1 MSLIKSIIIL
11 VLVIILIYIIVKN
24 HKLKRDIRILDL
36 DKSAYKLEKELY
48 ERENRI
54 LKNEN
59 SFIKKEEMN
68 LYKNNMIVKLSS
80 NLKYD
85 PIFEGKKLLLG
96 DYNDE
101 MLSRSRKVFM
111 LLGFDVDIVRCG
123 EDLIKKIQLGYKYDV
138 IITGNTYKDFCHG
151 EKILRELKKIENFK
165 TPIVV
170 LSVSI
175 NQEDEFLSE
184 NFDGYL
190 EKPAS
195 IDKAKEVL
203 KKLNLDI

>member
-1 MSLIKSIIIL
+1 MNLIKSIITL
-11 VLVIILIYIIVKN
+11 GLVIILMYVIVKN
-24 HKLKRDIRILDL
+24 RKLKREIKVLNL
-36 DKSAYKLEKELY
+36 DKSAHKLEKELY

-59 SFIKKEEMN
+59 FFIKKEEMN
-68 LYKNNMIVKLSS
+68 LYKNNMVKLSS

-111 LLGFDVDIVRCG
+111 LLGFEVDIVRCG

-151 EKILRELKKIENFK
+151 EKILRELKKIKNFK

-170 LSVSI
+170 LTVSI
-175 NQEDEFLSE
+175 NQRNEFLSE
-184 NFDGYL
+184 DFDGYL